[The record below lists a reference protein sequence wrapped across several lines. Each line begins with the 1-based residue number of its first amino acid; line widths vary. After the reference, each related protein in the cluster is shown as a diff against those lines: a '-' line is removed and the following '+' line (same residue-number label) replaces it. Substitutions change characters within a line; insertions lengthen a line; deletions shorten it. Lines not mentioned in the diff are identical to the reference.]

1 MPGVLTTDN
10 ACKIIEAIII
20 ASPLNFDFAVILT
33 SMPTVLCF
41 LTSIINVCMYI
52 VLCVADQR
60 DKVCFIFHKVQECC
74 MEKSSYGS

>member
-20 ASPLNFDFAVILT
+20 ASPLNFGFAGILT

-41 LTSIINVCMYI
+41 LTNNINVCMYVYCTLRGRSKGQS
-52 VLCVADQR
+52 VLY
-60 DKVCFIFHKVQECC
+60 FP
-74 MEKSSYGS
+74 